1 LPTTNQHYGQHKDE
15 VNWPIQNKLYPS
27 FNKILVIGLGQ
38 LGLPVAKYVKDRGFD
53 VYGYDISTKALE
65 RAEKTAGIKKAV
77 DFSGFDVYII
87 CVSTHKQEDMFSP
100 QIEGI
105 LSIVQDKISKEAKN
119 GALVAIESTI
129 PKGTSKKV
137 FEMLNH
143 RLHVAHAPH
152 RWYALEEK
160 EHGVNQLRVV
170 GGVCDCCL
178 RAAMQFYDG
187 SQISSL
193 SSSSLSSSS
202 ELESQQGTAAAS
214 QSAQIRANREDILK
228 MTMAGTTMTANG
240 DGDDCRSN
248 LNNAAPSRRGS
259 TDLQSKP
266 RSSNPA
272 AAAVGSAAGTG
283 DTTNGSTK
291 KTSLGIPMHP
301 VPEIEIAELTKIIEN
316 AHRYLQIA
324 FAEDLYL
331 YCQANNIN
339 FAELRDSLNTKWN
352 VNILE
357 PREGIGGHCLPKDTK
372 MFLSSSKS
380 IKSKILEAAIEVD
393 NEYKRYLSLSRT
405 LRSMGK
411 ILATRNHDFI
421 KMACTSSERKTVENL
436 VSAPTRLSDS
446 INK

>member
-1 LPTTNQHYGQHKDE
+1 MQTTNHHYGQHKDE

-119 GALVAIESTI
+119 GALVTIESTI

-193 SSSSLSSSS
+193 SSSSS
-202 ELESQQGTAAAS
+202 ELESQQGTAA
-214 QSAQIRANREDILK
+214 RAAAKESIGDLTSTEIATNGESDIINNQ
-228 MTMAGTTMTANG
+228 TI
-240 DGDDCRSN
+240 SN
-248 LNNAAPSRRGS
+248 SSSINNNN
-259 TDLQSKP
+259 
-266 RSSNPA
+266 SSNNNISH
-272 AAAVGSAAGTG
+272 G
-283 DTTNGSTK
+283 NNTK
-291 KTSLGIPMHP
+291 ITSLGIPMHP

-372 MFLSSSKS
+372 MFLNSSKS
-380 IKSKILEAAIEVD
+380 IKSKIVGAAIEVD
-393 NEYKRYLSLSRT
+393 NEYRGYRESRAG
-405 LRSMGK
+405 R
-411 ILATRNHDFI
+411 IPRID
-421 KMACTSSERKTVENL
+421 
-436 VSAPTRLSDS
+436 
-446 INK
+446 

>member
-1 LPTTNQHYGQHKDE
+1 MQPLQTTNQDNGKHRNE
-15 VNWPIQNKLYPS
+15 LNWPIQDRFYPS
-27 FNKILVIGLGQ
+27 FDKVLVIGLGQ

-65 RAEKTAGIKKAV
+65 RAEKTAGIKKAIN
-77 DFSGFDVYII
+77 FSGFDVYII

-100 QIEGI
+100 QIDGI

-178 RAAMQFYDG
+178 RVAMQFYDG
-187 SQISSL
+187 SEKSSFSL
-193 SSSSLSSSS
+193 SPQSSSSN
-202 ELESQQGTAAAS
+202 ELESQS
-214 QSAQIRANREDILK
+214 DIEV
-228 MTMAGTTMTANG
+228 
-240 DGDDCRSN
+240 
-248 LNNAAPSRRGS
+248 APM
-259 TDLQSKP
+259 
-266 RSSNPA
+266 
-272 AAAVGSAAGTG
+272 AVGGVGGVGGAAEQKEDSAALSLSRNDGNTAK
-283 DTTNGSTK
+283 N
-291 KTSLGIPMHP
+291 TSLGIPMHP
-301 VPEIEIAELTKIIEN
+301 VPDIEIAELTKIIEN

-352 VNILE
+352 VNVLE

-372 MFLSSSKS
+372 MFLNSSKS
-380 IKSKILEAAIEVD
+380 IKSKIIRAALEVD
-393 NEYKRYLSLSRT
+393 NEYRT
-405 LRSMGK
+405 YRENRSGR
-411 ILATRNHDFI
+411 IPYID
-421 KMACTSSERKTVENL
+421 
-436 VSAPTRLSDS
+436 
-446 INK
+446 

>member
-1 LPTTNQHYGQHKDE
+1 MQPLQTTNQDNGKHRNE
-15 VNWPIQNKLYPS
+15 LNWPIQDRLYPS
-27 FNKILVIGLGQ
+27 FDKVLVIGLGQ

-65 RAEKTAGIKKAV
+65 RAEKTAGIKKAIN
-77 DFSGFDVYII
+77 FSGFDVYII

-100 QIEGI
+100 QIDGI
-105 LSIVQDKISKEAKN
+105 LSIAQDKISKEAKN

-178 RAAMQFYDG
+178 RVAMQFYDG
-187 SQISSL
+187 SEKSSFSL
-193 SSSSLSSSS
+193 SPQSSSSSN
-202 ELESQQGTAAAS
+202 ELESQSDIATAP
-214 QSAQIRANREDILK
+214 QSAQTPGSREDGLK
-228 MTMAGTTMTANG
+228 MTVTATALTASGERDDSKKDLKYSQHGTT
-240 DGDDCRSN
+240 
-248 LNNAAPSRRGS
+248 LSR
-259 TDLQSKP
+259 DMQSSP
-266 RSSNPA
+266 RSPSS
-272 AAAVGSAAGTG
+272 VTTTTIGSKAHSASKVI
-283 DTTNGSTK
+283 DNTK

-301 VPEIEIAELTKIIEN
+301 VPDIEIAELTKIIEN

-372 MFLSSSKS
+372 MFLNSSKS
-380 IKSKILEAAIEVD
+380 IKSKIIGAALEVD
-393 NEYKRYLSLSRT
+393 DEYRT
-405 LRSMGK
+405 YRENRSGR
-411 ILATRNHDFI
+411 IPHID
-421 KMACTSSERKTVENL
+421 
-436 VSAPTRLSDS
+436 
-446 INK
+446 

>member
-1 LPTTNQHYGQHKDE
+1 MWLNISSGMGSVFTQRNIKSLAKGWYKLMQS
-15 VNWPIQNKLYPS
+15 NKV
-27 FNKILVIGLGQ
+27 LVIGLGQ

-187 SQISSL
+187 SQISSI
-193 SSSSLSSSS
+193 SSSS
-202 ELESQQGTAAAS
+202 ELESQQGTAA
-214 QSAQIRANREDILK
+214 RAAAIIPTARTTTAVKESIGDLTSTEIVTNGDADIL
-228 MTMAGTTMTANG
+228 NNHNI
-240 DGDDCRSN
+240 SN
-248 LNNAAPSRRGS
+248 
-259 TDLQSKP
+259 
-266 RSSNPA
+266 
-272 AAAVGSAAGTG
+272 
-283 DTTNGSTK
+283 
-291 KTSLGIPMHP
+291 
-301 VPEIEIAELTKIIEN
+301 
-316 AHRYLQIA
+316 
-324 FAEDLYL
+324 
-331 YCQANNIN
+331 
-339 FAELRDSLNTKWN
+339 
-352 VNILE
+352 
-357 PREGIGGHCLPKDTK
+357 
-372 MFLSSSKS
+372 
-380 IKSKILEAAIEVD
+380 
-393 NEYKRYLSLSRT
+393 
-405 LRSMGK
+405 
-411 ILATRNHDFI
+411 
-421 KMACTSSERKTVENL
+421 
-436 VSAPTRLSDS
+436 
-446 INK
+446 